1 MDRTVPRDV
10 SLRAR
15 RAGHSKWFDWAGR
28 FGLAAQGVSYAI
40 VAVLALMLA
49 AGLGGKTA
57 DRPDALRTLAD
68 ETLGGALLVVLGAGF
83 AAYAAWRFATA
94 FLDRDNDGGDA
105 KGLGKRAGDFFKGV
119 FYAALAF
126 SVVRILF
133 GSGGEGGEKGTDQK
147 AAGVLGWPLGREIVF
162 ALALAVAVAAVWNIY
177 RGVSRKFED
186 DLEIGTSHTVRCWIG
201 RIGLVGLVARGVAF
215 GIIAWFLGKA
225 AWQFDPKEAV
235 GLGGAL
241 AKLASAP
248 AGHALLAVVAT
259 GLLAFAL
266 FCTAQARWRDV

>member
-1 MDRTVPRDV
+1 MDRTATQDL
-10 SLRAR
+10 SLKAR

-28 FGLAAQGVSYAI
+28 FGLAAQGVSFAI

-49 AGLGGKTA
+49 GGLGGKAA
-57 DRPDALRTLAD
+57 DRTSALRTLAD
-68 ETLGGALLVVLGAGF
+68 GSLGGALLVLLAAGF

-94 FLDRDNDGGDA
+94 LFDRDDDGDDA
-105 KGLGKRAGDFFKGV
+105 KGLGKRAGDFAKGA
-119 FYAALAF
+119 FYTVLAV

-133 GSGGEGGEKGTDQK
+133 GADEGGEKDTDQK

-162 ALALAVAVAAVWNIY
+162 AVALGVAVAAVWNVY

-186 DLEIGTSHTVRCWIG
+186 DLEVGTSHSVRCWIG

-215 GIIAWFLGKA
+215 GVIAWFLAKA
-225 AWQFDPKEAV
+225 AWEFDPKEAV
-235 GLGGAL
+235 SLGGAL
-241 AKLASAP
+241 AKLTSAP
-248 AGHALLAVVAT
+248 AGHALLAAVAT

-266 FCTAQARWRDV
+266 FCLAQARWRDV